1 MSHPMLEHDVCYGS
15 DWAGLFFQPRPSM
28 FSINAQVSVEVPR
41 LNYKVPRQYPFL
53 DHTKG
58 L

>member
-1 MSHPMLEHDVCYGS
+1 MSHPMLEHDVMVQIGQ
-15 DWAGLFFQPRPSM
+15 A
-28 FSINAQVSVEVPR
+28 FSFNHAPINAQVSVEVPR

-53 DHTKG
+53 DHIKG